1 MSEKNAEVVRASFA
15 AIARGDL
22 EGLLE
27 LYDPGIK
34 FLPLTGTQVES
45 GGYSGHAGVRDYFA
59 EVADLWEELRPYA
72 ENVEVIG
79 NDVVVL
85 GGCAVRGRGS
95 QVESDSPM
103 AWVITVR
110 NGKITSHRGYRT
122 SLEALD
128 AAGLSE

>member
-1 MSEKNAEVVRASFA
+1 MSQENVEVVRASFA
-15 AIARGDL
+15 AMARGDL

-27 LYDPGIK
+27 LYDPDIQ

-59 EVADLWEELRPYA
+59 EVAHIWEELRPYA

-122 SLEALD
+122 SVEALK